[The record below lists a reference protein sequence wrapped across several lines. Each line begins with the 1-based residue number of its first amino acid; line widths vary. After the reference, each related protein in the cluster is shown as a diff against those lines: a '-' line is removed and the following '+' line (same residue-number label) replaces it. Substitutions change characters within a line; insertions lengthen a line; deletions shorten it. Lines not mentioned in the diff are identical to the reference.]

1 MTTIALI
8 CGWLA
13 TALLAY
19 MAVLFWRDP
28 DNGLK
33 QTTHKVDNL
42 PLVLAN
48 RYTAFAILGAAILF
62 SGNLTL
68 LAVFFAV
75 SALMGLADGWNY
87 ARSGDPHM
95 KHTASGVLAL
105 IALGITLIARV
116 S

>member
-1 MTTIALI
+1 MTTTALI

-13 TALLAY
+13 TALLVY
-19 MAVLFWRDP
+19 MAFLYWRDP
-28 DNGLK
+28 QNGLE
-33 QTTHKVDNL
+33 QTTHRLESL

-48 RYTAFAILGAAILF
+48 RYTAFAILGAAILLR
-62 SGNLTL
+62 GDLTL

-87 ARSGDPHM
+87 ARSSLPHI
-95 KHTASGVLAL
+95 KHTMSGVLAI
-105 IALGITLIARV
+105 IALIITLIARA

>member
-1 MTTIALI
+1 MITIALI

-28 DNGLK
+28 ENGLK
-33 QTTHKVDNL
+33 QTTHKLENL

-48 RYTAFAILGAAILF
+48 RYTAFAIIGAAIVL

-87 ARSGDPHM
+87 ARSNLPHI
-95 KHTASGVLAL
+95 KHTMSGVLAI
-105 IALGITLIARV
+105 IALGLTLIGRG

>member
-1 MTTIALI
+1 VTTIALI

-13 TALLAY
+13 AALLAY
-19 MAVLFWRDP
+19 MALLFWRSP

-33 QTTHKVDNL
+33 QTTHKLENL
-42 PLVLAN
+42 PLVMAN
-48 RYTAFAILGAAILF
+48 RYTAFAILGAAIVI
-62 SGNLTL
+62 SGNLAL

-87 ARSGDPHM
+87 ARSGLPHI

-105 IALGITLIARV
+105 VALGITLIARGT
-116 S
+116 